1 MDSMKE
7 SDNSRIWPLDQAIP
21 YMTSRRV
28 LLRLSRLNIV
38 TVSNS
43 LSVVEDDYPIS
54 HISLV
59 VMNGPKFIFKVV
71 EIRGNQ
77 GGRIAKV
84 ELGTLLHDKFR

>member
-1 MDSMKE
+1 MKE

-21 YMTSRRV
+21 YITSGRV

-38 TVSNS
+38 TVTNS

-59 VMNGPKFIFKVV
+59 VMNGPKP
-71 EIRGNQ
+71 
-77 GGRIAKV
+77 
-84 ELGTLLHDKFR
+84 LT